1 MRKNNI
7 TIVIRDPNRFYVEGL
22 TNCLSEDFSRRGIH
36 ADITDCAFNSRANL
50 IFMAEESLSIANI
63 HYLNRRMSMRPLCV
77 FIIKNSLGENADSD
91 IKMHSLSHFSVVFRH
106 QSVEEML
113 AIVHEKLEDLRN
125 IRNILTP
132 SCTAISRVT
141 NNLTR
146 RETEVLRYLAR
157 GISNGGV
164 ARFLHISEKTV
175 SAHKRNIMSKL
186 NMIRPAELNY
196 WLIQEGWCESI
207 RAGDMPR
214 TEVPLPNTVS

>member
-7 TIVIRDPNRFYVEGL
+7 TIVINDPNRYYVAGL
-22 TNCLSEDFSRRGIH
+22 ADCLSEDFSSRGIH
-36 ADITDCAFNSRANL
+36 ADFTDCAFNSRAKV
-50 IFMAEESLSIANI
+50 IFLAEESLSIANI
-63 HYLNRRMSMRPLCV
+63 HYLNRRMSMRPLCIFV
-77 FIIKNSLGENADSD
+77 IKDSASD
-91 IKMHSLSHFSVVFRH
+91 PISPDEKAPKINHYATLYRD
-106 QSVEEML
+106 QSVESL
-113 AIVHEKLEDLRN
+113 LLVINRQLEQLQNLRS
-125 IRNILTP
+125 ILIQPCSNRTN
-132 SCTAISRVT
+132 

-146 RETEVLRYLAR
+146 RETEILRYLAR

-207 RAGDMPR
+207 RSSDAFH
-214 TEVPLPNTVS
+214 